1 MIVIFMQVTSKE
13 AQEMVD
19 KALQTGL
26 FFSAGI
32 WTRFFPATQQ

>member
-1 MIVIFMQVTSKE
+1 MLWVQVTACE
-13 AQEMVD
+13 AQEMLD